1 VCKIIYFSRKMH
13 QTDLKYKIALTLIP
27 GVGDVLAKNLVSYC
41 GSAEAIFKE
50 KKALL
55 LKIPEIGPVTA
66 ESIIKHKVFDRAE
79 EEIDFIDKY
88 TIQPLFYLDKNY
100 PNRLKQCADAPV
112 MLYYKGNADLNSTKI
127 ISIVGTRNATDYGK
141 EFTEKLVADL
151 VKHDVL
157 IVSGLAYGID
167 ICAHKACVKNSVPT
181 VGVLAHGLDRLYPAL
196 HKSTAKHMVDNG
208 GLLTEFMSNTNPDR
222 ENFPKRNR
230 IVAGIADALVVVESK
245 AQGGSLITAD
255 IANSYNRDVFAVPGG
270 VNDIYSEG
278 CNKLIKSNKAALIES
293 ALDIEYIL
301 NWVKKEEGKK
311 KAQTQKQLFIELS
324 ADEQLLV
331 NLIDKHD
338 SIAIDMICANV
349 NLPVSKIASALL
361 NLEFSGMV
369 KTLPGKMYRMA

>member
-1 VCKIIYFSRKMH
+1 MH